1 MTLSSTEF
9 LQWKMWLS
17 DEAHE
22 RVRALGQ
29 QDNVGAVSYEMLTGT
44 GAWLS
49 QTHQVKNIPPSA
61 LLMCVM
67 LLWLHG
73 TQLIWGQNIKA
84 AIQKYNRDQQNL
96 ILIL

>member
-1 MTLSSTEF
+1 
-9 LQWKMWLS
+9 MWLS

-49 QTHQVKNIPPSA
+49 QTHLVKNIPP
-61 LLMCVM
+61 LPCLVYMM
-67 LLWLHG
+67 LLWPHG
-73 TQLIWGQNIKA
+73 IKLIPEQNIKA
-84 AIQKYNRDQQNL
+84 AILKYNKGQLKL